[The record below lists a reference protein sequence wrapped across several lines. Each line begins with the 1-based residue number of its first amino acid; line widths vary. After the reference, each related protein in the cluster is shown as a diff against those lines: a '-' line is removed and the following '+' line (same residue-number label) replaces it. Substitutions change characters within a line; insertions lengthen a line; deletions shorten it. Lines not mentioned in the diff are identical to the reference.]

1 MLAENIKKYRAKMG
15 LTQET
20 LSRKADI
27 SYNTIIK
34 IESRGITNPRME
46 TLIKLAK
53 ALEISI
59 DELIRKK

>member
-1 MLAENIKKYRAKMG
+1 MLAENIKRYRKKLG

-20 LSRKADI
+20 LSRKANT

-34 IESRGITNPRME
+34 IEAGSIKDPRMN
-46 TLIKLAK
+46 TLKKLAG

-59 DELIRKK
+59 DKLIKK